1 MSSRFLFSER
11 RKKGTPN
18 IIRKRITFVAVL
30 LALPLLGI
38 VIRLFQLQIVDA
50 KTYSILAS
58 DQHEVEQVL
67 VPKRGTIYLR
77 DRWDGTLQP
86 IAKDEDV
93 WQVYL
98 VTREIKDDQQTAED
112 LAQILGTP
120 VPELEQIIA
129 SSTYA
134 VLTKDASQET
144 VDALNAKHIPGVGIT
159 KAQTRFYPEKGI
171 GGQVLGFV
179 NNDDENKRVGRYG
192 LEASLQDE
200 LAGKYGS
207 ILLEKDAAGRRLTLG
222 TTKLEE
228 ASDGSDLVL
237 TLDRTIQYEACR
249 QIREA
254 VGKFQADSGSI
265 VVLDLNSGA
274 VWAMCSWPDF
284 EPETYNTVDDISVFN
299 NPVTFSQYEP
309 GSVFKPVTISAGLNE
324 KLINPDTTYVD
335 KGEEHIDNF
344 TIRDSDKQAHGVQTM
359 TQVLEKSLNLG
370 TIFVERLLG
379 KERFKSY
386 VEKFGFGK
394 TTNIELAPEAKG
406 DIRPLAKPGDIFA
419 ATASF
424 GQGIAVTPMQ
434 LVTAYAALGNGGK
447 LYRPYI
453 IDEVHHPDGTTQ
465 KTQPEVVSQPISTR
479 TSRLVSGMLVTVV
492 ENGHGAQAGV
502 SGYYVAGKTGTAQ
515 IPDFKNGGYLT
526 NGTIG
531 SFAGYAPASDPKF
544 VMLVKVDHPRT
555 VQYAESSAAP
565 VFGSMAKFLL
575 SYLHVEP
582 ERPIIEKPL
591 APLPP
596 LPTDATT
603 TDPTP

>member
-1 MSSRFLFSER
+1 M
-11 RKKGTPN
+11 
-18 IIRKRITFVAVL
+18 IRKRITLVMFL
-30 LALPLLGI
+30 LALPLCGI

-50 KTYSILAS
+50 KTYRVLAS
-58 DQHEVEQVL
+58 DQHEVEQAL

-93 WQVYL
+93 WQIYV
-98 VTREIKDDQQTAED
+98 VTREIKDEKKTAED

-120 VPELEQIIA
+120 IADLEQIFA

-134 VLTKDASQET
+134 VLSKDATEET
-144 VDALNAKHIPGVGIT
+144 VNALAEKHIPGVGVI
-159 KAQTRFYPEKGI
+159 KAQARFYPEKGL
-171 GGQVLGFV
+171 GGQILGFV
-179 NNDDENKRVGRYG
+179 NNNDENRRVGRYG
-192 LEASLQDE
+192 LEYSFQDE
-200 LAGKYGS
+200 LAGQYGS
-207 ILLEKDAAGRRLTLG
+207 ILLEKDAAGRRLTIG

-228 ASDGSDLVL
+228 ARDGSDIVL
-237 TLDRTIQYEACR
+237 TLDRTIQYETCR
-249 QIREA
+249 QVREA
-254 VGKFQADSGSI
+254 VETYQADSGSI
-265 VVLDLNSGA
+265 VIMDPNSGA
-274 VWAMCSWPDF
+274 IWAMCSWPDF
-284 EPETYNTVDDISVFN
+284 EPEVYNTVENISVFN
-299 NPVTFSQYEP
+299 NPVTFDQYEP
-309 GSVFKPVTISAGLNE
+309 GSVFKPVTVSAGLDAQ
-324 KLINPDTTYVD
+324 LINPDTTYVD
-335 KGEEHIDNF
+335 KGEERIDEF
-344 TIRDSDKQAHGVQTM
+344 TIRNSDKQAHGVQTM

-370 TIFVERLLG
+370 TIFIERLLG

-394 TTNIELAPEAKG
+394 TTNIELRPEADG
-406 DIRPLAKPGDIFA
+406 DIRPLSKKGEIFA

-434 LVTAYAALGNGGK
+434 LVAAYAALGNGGK

-453 IDEVHHPDGTTQ
+453 VDEVHHPDGTTQ
-465 KTQPEVVSQPISTR
+465 KTKPEITSQPIGAR
-479 TSRLVSGMLVTVV
+479 ASRLVSGMLVTVV

-502 SGYYVAGKTGTAQ
+502 PGYYVAGKTGTAQ
-515 IPDFKNGGYLT
+515 IPDLKNGGYLT
-526 NGTIG
+526 DGTIG

-544 VMLVKVDHPRT
+544 VMLVKIDHPRT

-596 LPTDATT
+596 LPADATT
-603 TDPTP
+603 TVEAP

>member
-1 MSSRFLFSER
+1 M
-11 RKKGTPN
+11 
-18 IIRKRITFVAVL
+18 IRKRITFVAIL
-30 LALPLLGI
+30 LALPLCGI

-67 VPKRGTIYLR
+67 IPKRGTIYLR

-98 VTREIKDDQQTAED
+98 VTREIKDDQKTAED

-120 VPELEQIIA
+120 VPDLERIIA

-134 VLTKDASQET
+134 VLTKDASQEA
-144 VDALNAKHIPGVGIT
+144 VDALNEKHIPGVGIT
-159 KAQTRFYPEKGI
+159 KAQVRFYPEKGLV
-171 GGQVLGFV
+171 GQVLGFV

-200 LAGKYGS
+200 LAGTYGS
-207 ILLEKDAAGRRLTLG
+207 ILLEKDAAGRRLTIG

-237 TLDRTIQYEACR
+237 TLDRTIQYEACK

-254 VGKFQADSGSI
+254 VGNFQADSGSI
-265 VVLDLNSGA
+265 IVLDPNSGA

-284 EPETYNTVDDISVFN
+284 EPQTYNTVDDISVFN

-344 TIRDSDKQAHGVQTM
+344 TIRDSDKQTHGVQTM

-394 TTNIELAPEAKG
+394 TTNIELVPEAKG

-453 IDEVHHPDGTTQ
+453 VDEVHHSDGTMQ
-465 KTQPEVVSQPISTR
+465 KTKSEVVSQPISAR
-479 TSRLVSGMLVTVV
+479 TSRLVSAMLVTVV
-492 ENGHGAQAGV
+492 ENGHGFQAGV

-515 IPDFKNGGYLT
+515 IPDFKNGGYLAD
-526 NGTIG
+526 GTIG

-582 ERPIIEKPL
+582 ERPIVEKPL

-603 TDPTP
+603 TAPTP